1 MKYIGI
7 GDFFLIAEA
16 VLTKQHGPHGHSA
29 RALNRATD
37 PQRVLSV
44 LAAPKDAID
53 GAELYP
59 TLAAKAAVLCVRIAR
74 NRPLPYDN
82 EAVAYL
88 AMVEFIELNG
98 ARWSPPPEGPD
109 EVVSVI
115 EAMATSAISEAEFAL
130 WVSER
135 LA

>member
-1 MKYIGI
+1 MKYIGV
-7 GDFFLIAEA
+7 GEFFLIAEA
-16 VLTKQHGPHGHSA
+16 VLTEQHGPRGHSA
-29 RALNRATD
+29 RALNRAAD

-44 LAAPKDAID
+44 LAAPKSAVD
-53 GAELYP
+53 GVELYP
-59 TLAAKAAVLCVRIAR
+59 SLAEKAAVLCIRIAR

-88 AMVEFIELNG
+88 AMVEFIELND
-98 ARWSPPPEGPD
+98 ARWTPPPEGSD

-115 EAMATSAISEAEFAL
+115 EAMATGAISEAEFAL

-135 LA
+135 VA